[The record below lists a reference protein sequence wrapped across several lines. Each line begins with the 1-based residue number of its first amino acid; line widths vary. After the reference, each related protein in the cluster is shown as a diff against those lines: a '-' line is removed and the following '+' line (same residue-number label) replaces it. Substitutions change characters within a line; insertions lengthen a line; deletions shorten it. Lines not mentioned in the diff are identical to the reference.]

1 MADEPSSTSEDPQ
14 ITFTVKSSS
23 DSKYTITVP
32 ASTTVAELKSKL
44 ESGDYADIPPA
55 RQRLIYSGRVLKDPD
70 TLASYK
76 VKDGHTIHLVKGAES
91 NQRQSPANQGGGAA
105 AAGLGGAQGAGT
117 GAASNV
123 PSNIAAGT
131 GSNNILA
138 GLTGARFAGHA
149 QLPGME
155 MFGADGGMGAPPDMD
170 AMLNMLE
177 NPQTATMMAEALNN
191 PDVLNMIRNSPMAR
205 QNPMMQQVLND
216 PNLRRMM
223 FNPEMLRMQ
232 MQMQRQMRGMGGA
245 GAANAFPAPGVTD
258 TTPADAQGQDRAQN
272 QQQQQQQQQANP
284 FAMFGGNPG
293 AGSGAN
299 PFAALFGGNPGAAQ
313 GTTPSATPPP
323 PPPNPTAGQAAG
335 TDAANPFA
343 NIFGPPPAGQGA
355 GGGAANDPMMEM
367 TRQMMQNPEMMRSAM
382 QMLGGDTSNPNPNP
396 NQNQNPNP
404 FNTLFNPASLFGAA
418 TQQPPPPPVD
428 TRAPEERY
436 AEQLRQLNDMGFYD
450 FERNVTAL
458 RRAGGSV
465 AGAVEMLLEGV

>member
-32 ASTTVAELKSKL
+32 ASTTVADLKSKL
-44 ESGDYADIPPA
+44 ESADYANIPPA

-105 AAGLGGAQGAGT
+105 AAGLGGAGAGT

-131 GSNNILA
+131 GSYNILA

-272 QQQQQQQQQANP
+272 QQQQQQQANP

-293 AGSGAN
+293 AAGSGAN

-323 PPPNPTAGQAAG
+323 PPPNPTTGQAAG

-343 NIFGPPPAGQGA
+343 NIFGPTAGQGA
-355 GGGAANDPMMEM
+355 GAGAGNDPMMEM
-367 TRQMMQNPEMMRSAM
+367 TRQMMQNPEMMRSAL
-382 QMLGGDTSNPNPNP
+382 QMLGGGGDSTSNPN
-396 NQNQNPNP
+396 QNNP
-404 FNTLFNPASLFGAA
+404 FGAFNPASLFGDAA
-418 TQQPPPPPVD
+418 QQPPPAD

-450 FERNVTAL
+450 FDRNVTAL
-458 RRAGGSV
+458 RRAGGS
-465 AGAVEMLLEGV
+465 